1 MGAARLSCKCRIA
14 RMSMEQEGLA
24 PFTASD
30 GVTLFRRVYE
40 PAGEPLGELLLGH
53 GIGENSS
60 RYIQAARAFAS
71 AGWRTTTWD
80 LRGHG
85 RSEGPRGYV
94 KEFRRFHLDLAEQ
107 VSELQRSGR
116 RVVVVS
122 HSLGGLIAF
131 GAVAAGLTKPD
142 YLVISAPALE
152 ARIATWKRIVAPI
165 LSRILPMLRIP
176 TGVGADTS
184 PGQRLQS
191 LDPTAPDYLYAVTT
205 RLGDEGFRAQR
216 AARAV
221 VAAGGNFPVPMLVT
235 QGEGDTLVRPEWT
248 KPLAQLGNVEYLTL
262 KGFNHHPFATLAYQV
277 AVDEITQRIGR
288 R

>member
-1 MGAARLSCKCRIA
+1 
-14 RMSMEQEGLA
+14 MSTEQGSLA
-24 PFTASD
+24 PFKASD
-30 GVTLFRRVYE
+30 GVALFRRVYE
-40 PAGEPLGELLLGH
+40 PLGAPLGELLLGH

-60 RYIQAARAFAS
+60 RYIQAARAFAA

-107 VSELQRSGR
+107 VGELQRTGR

-131 GAVAAGLTKPD
+131 GAVAAGLAKPD
-142 YLVISAPALE
+142 FLVLSAPALE
-152 ARIATWKRIVAPI
+152 ANIATWKRIAAPI
-165 LSRILPMLRIP
+165 LSRIVPMLRIP
-176 TGVGADTS
+176 TGIGADTS
-184 PGQRLQS
+184 PGQRLEN
-191 LDPTAPDYLYAVTT
+191 LDPDAPGYLYAVTT
-205 RLGDEGFRAQR
+205 RLGDEGFRAQK
-216 AARAV
+216 AARAS
-221 VAAGGNFPVPMLVT
+221 VAAGGNFPVPTLVT
-235 QGEGDTLVRPEWT
+235 QGEGDALVRPEWT

-277 AVDEITQRIGR
+277 AVDEIVQRIGR

>member
-1 MGAARLSCKCRIA
+1 
-14 RMSMEQEGLA
+14 MSTEQGSLA
-24 PFTASD
+24 PFKASD
-30 GVTLFRRVYE
+30 GVTLFRRVYA
-40 PAGEPLGELLLGH
+40 PLGAPLGELLLGH

-60 RYIQAARAFAS
+60 RYIQAARSFAA

-107 VSELQRSGR
+107 VGELQRTGR

-131 GAVAAGLTKPD
+131 GAVASGLATPD
-142 YLVISAPALE
+142 FLVLSAPALE
-152 ARIATWKRIVAPI
+152 ANIASWKRIAAPI
-165 LSRILPMLRIP
+165 LSRLLPMLRIP
-176 TGVGADTS
+176 TGIGADTS
-184 PGQRLQS
+184 PGEVLEN
-191 LDPTAPDYLYAVTT
+191 LDPDAPGYLYAVTT

-221 VAAGGNFPVPMLVT
+221 VAAGGNFPVPTLVT
-235 QGEGDTLVRPEWT
+235 QGEGDALVRPEWT

-262 KGFNHHPFATLAYQV
+262 KGFNHHPFATRQFQI
-277 AVDEITQRIGR
+277 AVDEIVKRIGR
-288 R
+288 RSGT

>member
-1 MGAARLSCKCRIA
+1 MNT
-14 RMSMEQEGLA
+14 EQEGVA
-24 PFTASD
+24 PFVASD

-40 PAGEPLGELLLGH
+40 PAGEPLGEILFGH

-60 RYIQAARAFAS
+60 RYVQSARAFAA

-85 RSEGPRGYV
+85 RSEGPRVYV
-94 KEFRRFHLDLAEQ
+94 KGFRRFHLDLAEQ
-107 VSELQRSGR
+107 VGELQRTGR

-142 YLVISAPALE
+142 YLVLSAPALE
-152 ARIATWKRIVAPI
+152 ARVATWKRLAAPV
-165 LSRILPMLRIP
+165 LSRVLPMLRIP
-176 TGVGADTS
+176 TGVGVDTS
-184 PGQRLQS
+184 PGQRLQN
-191 LDPTAPDYLYAVTT
+191 LDPTAPDRLYIATT
-205 RLGDEGFRAQR
+205 RLGDEIFRAQK

-221 VAAGGNFPVPMLVT
+221 VAVGGDFAVPTLVT

-248 KPLAQLGNVEYLTL
+248 RPLARLGNIEYLTL
-262 KGFNHHPFATLAYQV
+262 KGFDHHPFATLGYQV
-277 AVDEITQRIGR
+277 AIDAITQRIGR

>member
-1 MGAARLSCKCRIA
+1 
-14 RMSMEQEGLA
+14 MSTEQGSLA
-24 PFTASD
+24 PFKASD

-40 PAGEPLGELLLGH
+40 PIGAPLGELLLGH

-60 RYIQAARAFAS
+60 RYIQAARAFAA

-107 VSELQRSGR
+107 VGELQRSGR

-122 HSLGGLIAF
+122 HSMGGLIAF
-131 GAVAAGLTKPD
+131 GAVAAGLAKPD
-142 YLVISAPALE
+142 FLVLSAPALE
-152 ARIATWKRIVAPI
+152 ANIASWKRIAAPI

-176 TGVGADTS
+176 TGIGADTS
-184 PGQRLQS
+184 PGQRLEN
-191 LDPTAPDYLYAVTT
+191 LDPTAPAYLNAVTT
-205 RLGDEGFRAQR
+205 RLGDEGFRAQK

-221 VAAGGNFPVPMLVT
+221 VAAGGTFPVPTLVT
-235 QGEGDTLVRPEWT
+235 QGEGDALVRPEWT
-248 KPLAQLGNVEYLTL
+248 KPMAQLGNVEYVTL
-262 KGFNHHPFATLAYQV
+262 KGFNHHPFATLNYQV
-277 AVDEITQRIGR
+277 AVDEMLKRIGR

>member
-1 MGAARLSCKCRIA
+1 
-14 RMSMEQEGLA
+14 MSTEQGSLA
-24 PFTASD
+24 PFKASD
-30 GVTLFRRVYE
+30 GITLFRRVYG
-40 PAGEPLGELLLGH
+40 PVGEPLGEILLGH

-60 RYIQAARAFAS
+60 RYIQAARAFAA

-142 YLVISAPALE
+142 YLVLSAPALE
-152 ARIATWKRIVAPI
+152 ANIATWKRVVAPI
-165 LSRILPMLRIP
+165 LSRVLPMLRIP

-184 PGQRLQS
+184 AGQRLEN
-191 LDPTAPDYLYAVTT
+191 LDPDAPDYLYAVTT
-205 RLGDEGFRAQR
+205 RLGDEGFRAQK

-221 VAAGGNFPVPMLVT
+221 VAAGGNFPVPTLVT
-235 QGEGDTLVRPEWT
+235 QGEGDALVRPEWT

-277 AVDEITQRIGR
+277 AIDEIVQRIGR

>member
-1 MGAARLSCKCRIA
+1 
-14 RMSMEQEGLA
+14 
-24 PFTASD
+24 
-30 GVTLFRRVYE
+30 
-40 PAGEPLGELLLGH
+40 
-53 GIGENSS
+53 
-60 RYIQAARAFAS
+60 
-71 AGWRTTTWD
+71 
-80 LRGHG
+80 
-85 RSEGPRGYV
+85 V

-107 VSELQRSGR
+107 VSELQRTGR

-131 GAVAAGLTKPD
+131 GAVAVGLTKPD
-142 YLVISAPALE
+142 YLVLSAPALE
-152 ARIATWKRIVAPI
+152 ARIATWKRVVAPI
-165 LSRILPMLRIP
+165 LSRALPMLRIP
-176 TGVGADTS
+176 TGIGADTS
-184 PGQRLQS
+184 PGQRLQN

-205 RLGDEGFRAQR
+205 RLGDEGFRAQK

-221 VAAGGNFPVPMLVT
+221 VAAGGSFPVPTLVT

-262 KGFNHHPFATLAYQV
+262 KGFNHHPFATLGYQA

>member
-1 MGAARLSCKCRIA
+1 
-14 RMSMEQEGLA
+14 MSMEQEGAA
-24 PFTASD
+24 PFTTSD

-40 PAGEPLGELLLGH
+40 PSGTPVGELLLGH

-60 RYIQAARAFAS
+60 RYIQAARAFAA

-107 VSELQRSGR
+107 VSVLRRSGR
-116 RVVVVS
+116 RVVIVS

-131 GAVAAGLTKPD
+131 GAVAAGLVEPD
-142 YLVISAPALE
+142 FLVLSAPALE
-152 ARIATWKRIVAPI
+152 ARIATWKRIVAPL
-165 LSRILPMLRIP
+165 LSRVVPMLRIP
-176 TGVGADTS
+176 TGIGADTS
-184 PGQRLQS
+184 PGQHLQN

-205 RLGDEGFRAQR
+205 RLGDEGFRAQK

-221 VAAGGNFPVPMLVT
+221 VAAGGNFPVPTLVT

-248 KPLAQLGNVEYLTL
+248 KPLARLGNVEYLTL
-262 KGFNHHPFATLAYQV
+262 KGFNHHPFATLGYQA
-277 AVDEITQRIGR
+277 AVDEILKRIGR
-288 R
+288 H

>member
-1 MGAARLSCKCRIA
+1 
-14 RMSMEQEGLA
+14 MSTEQESLA

-40 PAGEPLGELLLGH
+40 PAGAPIGELLLGH

-60 RYIQAARAFAS
+60 RYIQAAGAFAA

-85 RSEGPRGYV
+85 RSGGPRGYV

-107 VSELQRSGR
+107 VSELQRTGR
-116 RVVVVS
+116 RVVVVA

-131 GAVAAGLTKPD
+131 GAVAAGLATPD
-142 YLVISAPALE
+142 YLVLSAPALE
-152 ARIATWKRIVAPI
+152 ANIATWKRIVAPI
-165 LSRILPMLRIP
+165 LSRVLPMLRIP
-176 TGVGADTS
+176 TGIGADTS
-184 PGQRLQS
+184 EGQRLEN
-191 LDPTAPDYLYAVTT
+191 LDPEAPGYLYAVTT
-205 RLGDEGFRAQR
+205 RLGDEGFRAQK

-221 VAAGGNFPVPMLVT
+221 VAAGGSFPVPTLVT
-235 QGEGDTLVRPEWT
+235 QGDGDALVRPEWT
-248 KPLAQLGNVEYLTL
+248 RPLAGLGNIEYLTL
-262 KGFNHHPFATLAYQV
+262 KGFNHHPFATLAYQA
-277 AVDEITQRIGR
+277 AVDEMLLRIGR

>member
-1 MGAARLSCKCRIA
+1 
-14 RMSMEQEGLA
+14 MSTEQGSLA

-40 PAGEPLGELLLGH
+40 PAGAPLGELLLGH

-60 RYIQAARAFAS
+60 RYIQAARSFAA

-94 KEFRRFHLDLAEQ
+94 KDFRRFHLDLAEQ
-107 VSELQRSGR
+107 VRELQRSGR
-116 RVVVVS
+116 RVVVVA

-142 YLVISAPALE
+142 YLVLSAPALE
-152 ARIATWKRIVAPI
+152 ANIATWKRIVAPI
-165 LSRILPMLRIP
+165 LSRALPMLRIP
-176 TGVGADTS
+176 TGIGADTS
-184 PGQRLQS
+184 PGERLEN
-191 LDPTAPDYLYAVTT
+191 LDPSAPATMRAVTT

-221 VAAGGNFPVPMLVT
+221 VAAGGNFPVPTLVT
-235 QGEGDTLVRPEWT
+235 QGDGDALVRPEWT
-248 KPLAQLGNVEYLTL
+248 KPLAGLGNIEYLTL
-262 KGFNHHPFATLAYQV
+262 RGFNHHPFATLAYQV
-277 AVDEITQRIGR
+277 AIDEMLQGIGR

>member
-1 MGAARLSCKCRIA
+1 
-14 RMSMEQEGLA
+14 MSTEQGSVA

-40 PAGEPLGELLLGH
+40 PGGAPLGEILLGH

-60 RYIQAARAFAS
+60 RYIQAARAFAA

-94 KEFRRFHLDLAEQ
+94 KEFGRFHLDLAEQ
-107 VSELQRSGR
+107 VTELQRTER

-142 YLVISAPALE
+142 YLVLSAPALE
-152 ARIATWKRIVAPI
+152 ANIATWKRIVAPI
-165 LSRILPMLRIP
+165 LSRALPMLRIP
-176 TGVGADTS
+176 TGIGADTS
-184 PGQRLQS
+184 EGQRLEN
-191 LDPTAPDYLYAVTT
+191 LDPEAPDYLYAVTT

-221 VAAGGNFPVPMLVT
+221 VAAGGNFPVPTLVT
-235 QGEGDTLVRPEWT
+235 QGDGDALVRPEWT

-262 KGFNHHPFATLAYQV
+262 MGFNHHPFATLAYQT
-277 AVDEITQRIGR
+277 AVDEMLMRIGR

>member
-1 MGAARLSCKCRIA
+1 
-14 RMSMEQEGLA
+14 MSMEQEGAA
-24 PFTASD
+24 PFTTSD

-40 PAGEPLGELLLGH
+40 PSGTPVGELLLGH

-60 RYIQAARAFAS
+60 RYIQAARAFAA

-94 KEFRRFHLDLAEQ
+94 NEFRRFHLDLAEQ
-107 VSELQRSGR
+107 VDELQRTGR

-131 GAVAAGLTKPD
+131 GAVAAGLAKPD
-142 YLVISAPALE
+142 FLVLSAPALE
-152 ARIATWKRIVAPI
+152 ANIATWKRIAAPI
-165 LSRILPMLRIP
+165 LSRIVPMLRIP
-176 TGVGADTS
+176 TGIGADTS
-184 PGQRLQS
+184 PGQLLEN
-191 LDPTAPDYLYAVTT
+191 LDPDAPGYLYAVTT
-205 RLGDEGFRAQR
+205 RLGDEGFRAQK

-221 VAAGGNFPVPMLVT
+221 VAAGGNFPVPTLVT
-235 QGEGDTLVRPEWT
+235 QGEGDALVRPEWT
-248 KPLAQLGNVEYLTL
+248 KPMAQLGNVEYLTL

-277 AVDEITQRIGR
+277 AVDEIVQRIGR

>member
-1 MGAARLSCKCRIA
+1 
-14 RMSMEQEGLA
+14 MSTEQGSLA
-24 PFTASD
+24 PFKASD

-40 PAGEPLGELLLGH
+40 PIGAPLGELLLGH

-60 RYIQAARAFAS
+60 RYIQAARAFAA

-107 VSELQRSGR
+107 VNDLQRAGR

-142 YLVISAPALE
+142 YLVLSAPALE
-152 ARIATWKRIVAPI
+152 ANIDTWKRVAAPI
-165 LSRILPMLRIP
+165 LSRVLPMLRIP

-184 PGQRLQS
+184 PGQRLEN
-191 LDPTAPDYLYAVTT
+191 LDKDAPDYLLAVTT
-205 RLGDEGFRAQR
+205 RLGDEGFRAQK

-221 VAAGGNFPVPMLVT
+221 VAAGGNFPVPTLVT
-235 QGEGDTLVRPEWT
+235 QGEDDALVRPEWT
-248 KPLAQLGNVEYLTL
+248 KPLSSLGNVEYLTL
-262 KGFNHHPFATLAYQV
+262 RGFNHHPFATLAYQV

>member
-1 MGAARLSCKCRIA
+1 
-14 RMSMEQEGLA
+14 MSTEQGNLA

-30 GVTLFRRVYE
+30 GVALYRRVYE
-40 PAGEPLGELLLGH
+40 PAGAPLGELLLGH

-85 RSEGPRGYV
+85 RSGGPRGYV

-107 VSELQRSGR
+107 VTELQRTGR
-116 RVVVVS
+116 RVVVIS

-131 GAVAAGLTKPD
+131 GAVAAGLMKPD
-142 YLVISAPALE
+142 FLVLSAPALE
-152 ARIATWKRIVAPI
+152 ANIATWKRIAAPI
-165 LSRILPMLRIP
+165 LSRVLPMLRIP
-176 TGVGADTS
+176 TGIGADTS
-184 PGQRLQS
+184 EGQRLEN
-191 LDPTAPDYLYAVTT
+191 LDPDAPDYLYAVTT
-205 RLGDEGFRAQR
+205 RLGDEGFRAQK

-221 VAAGGNFPVPMLVT
+221 VAAGGEFPVPTLVT
-235 QGEGDTLVRPEWT
+235 QGEGDALVRPEWT
-248 KPLAQLGNVEYLTL
+248 KPLAQLGNVEYVTL
-262 KGFNHHPFATLAYQV
+262 KGFNHHPFATLDYQN
-277 AVDEITQRIGR
+277 AVDEMLKRIGR

>member
-1 MGAARLSCKCRIA
+1 
-14 RMSMEQEGLA
+14 MSTEQGSLA
-24 PFTASD
+24 PFKASD
-30 GVTLFRRVYE
+30 GVTLFRRVFE
-40 PAGEPLGELLLGH
+40 PVGAPLGELLLGH

-60 RYIQAARAFAS
+60 RYIQAARAFAA

-94 KEFRRFHLDLAEQ
+94 KEFGRFHLDLAEQ
-107 VSELQRSGR
+107 VTDLQRTGH

-131 GAVAAGLTKPD
+131 GAVAAGLANPD
-142 YLVISAPALE
+142 FLVLSAPALE
-152 ARIATWKRIVAPI
+152 ANIATWKRVAAPI
-165 LSRILPMLRIP
+165 LSRLLPMLRIP
-176 TGVGADTS
+176 TGIGADTS
-184 PGQRLQS
+184 PGQRLEN
-191 LDPTAPDYLYAVTT
+191 LDPEAPDHLYAVTT
-205 RLGDEGFRAQR
+205 RLGDEGFRAQK

-221 VAAGGNFPVPMLVT
+221 VAAGGNFPVPTLVT
-235 QGEGDTLVRPEWT
+235 QGEGDALVRPEWT

-277 AVDEITQRIGR
+277 AIDEIVQRIGR

>member
-1 MGAARLSCKCRIA
+1 
-14 RMSMEQEGLA
+14 MSTEQGSLA
-24 PFTASD
+24 PFEASD

-40 PAGEPLGELLLGH
+40 PAGAPLGELLLGH

-60 RYIQAARAFAS
+60 RYIQAARAFAA

-85 RSEGPRGYV
+85 RSEGPRGFV

-107 VSELQRSGR
+107 VGELQRAGR

-122 HSLGGLIAF
+122 HSLGGLIAL
-131 GAVAAGLTKPD
+131 GAVAAGLTRPD
-142 YLVISAPALE
+142 FLVLSAPALE
-152 ARIATWKRIVAPI
+152 ANIATWKRIVAPI
-165 LSRILPMLRIP
+165 LSRVLPMLRIP
-176 TGVGADTS
+176 TGIGADTS
-184 PGQRLQS
+184 PEQRLEN
-191 LDPTAPDYLYAVTT
+191 LDPSAPATMRAVTT

-221 VAAGGNFPVPMLVT
+221 VAAGGDFPVPTLVT
-235 QGEGDTLVRPEWT
+235 QGEGDALVRPEWT
-248 KPLAQLGNVEYLTL
+248 KPLAQLGNVEYVTL
-262 KGFNHHPFATLAYQV
+262 KGFNHHPFATLDYQI
-277 AVDEITQRIGR
+277 AVDEILKRIGR

>member
-1 MGAARLSCKCRIA
+1 
-14 RMSMEQEGLA
+14 MSTEQGSLA
-24 PFTASD
+24 PFKASD
-30 GVTLFRRVYE
+30 GITLFRRVYG
-40 PAGEPLGELLLGH
+40 PVGEPLGEILLGH

-60 RYIQAARAFAS
+60 RYIQAARAFAA

-142 YLVISAPALE
+142 YLVLSAPALE
-152 ARIATWKRIVAPI
+152 ANIATWKRVVAPI
-165 LSRILPMLRIP
+165 LSRVLPMLRIP

-184 PGQRLQS
+184 AGQRLEN
-191 LDPTAPDYLYAVTT
+191 LDPDAPDYLYAVTT
-205 RLGDEGFRAQR
+205 RLGDEGFRAQK

-221 VAAGGNFPVPMLVT
+221 VAAGGNFPVPTLVT
-235 QGEGDTLVRPEWT
+235 QGEGDALVRPEWT

-262 KGFNHHPFATLAYQV
+262 KGFNHHPFATLAYLV
-277 AVDEITQRIGR
+277 AVGEIVQRIGR

>member
-1 MGAARLSCKCRIA
+1 
-14 RMSMEQEGLA
+14 MSMEQGSLA

-40 PAGEPLGELLLGH
+40 PAGEPLGELLFGH

-60 RYIQAARAFAS
+60 RYIQAARAFAA

-107 VSELQRSGR
+107 VGELQRTGR

-142 YLVISAPALE
+142 FLVLSAPALE
-152 ARIATWKRIVAPI
+152 ANIATWKRVVAPI
-165 LSRILPMLRIP
+165 LSRVLPMLRIP

-184 PGQRLQS
+184 AGQRLEN
-191 LDPTAPDYLYAVTT
+191 LDPDAPAYLYAVTT
-205 RLGDEGFRAQR
+205 RLGDEGFRAQKT
-216 AARAV
+216 ARAV
-221 VAAGGNFPVPMLVT
+221 VAAGGNFPVPTLVT
-235 QGEGDTLVRPEWT
+235 QGEGDALVRPEWT

-277 AVDEITQRIGR
+277 AIDEIVQRIER

>member
-1 MGAARLSCKCRIA
+1 
-14 RMSMEQEGLA
+14 
-24 PFTASD
+24 
-30 GVTLFRRVYE
+30 
-40 PAGEPLGELLLGH
+40 
-53 GIGENSS
+53 
-60 RYIQAARAFAS
+60 
-71 AGWRTTTWD
+71 
-80 LRGHG
+80 
-85 RSEGPRGYV
+85 V

-107 VSELQRSGR
+107 VGELQRTGR

-122 HSLGGLIAF
+122 HSMGGLVAF
-131 GAVAAGLTKPD
+131 GAVAAGLAKPD
-142 YLVISAPALE
+142 FLVLSAPALE
-152 ARIATWKRIVAPI
+152 ANIATWKRIAAPI
-165 LSRILPMLRIP
+165 LSRVLPMLRIP
-176 TGVGADTS
+176 TGIGADTS

-221 VAAGGNFPVPMLVT
+221 VAAGGNFPVPTLVT
-235 QGEGDTLVRPEWT
+235 QGEGDALVRPEWT

-277 AVDEITQRIGR
+277 AVDEMVQRIGR

>member
-1 MGAARLSCKCRIA
+1 
-14 RMSMEQEGLA
+14 MSMEQEGA
-24 PFTASD
+24 TPFTTSD

-40 PAGEPLGELLLGH
+40 PSEAPLGELLLGH

-60 RYIQAARAFAS
+60 RYIQAARAFAA

-107 VSELQRSGR
+107 VGDLQRTGR

-131 GAVAAGLTKPD
+131 GAVAAGLTRPD
-142 YLVISAPALE
+142 FLVLSAPALE
-152 ARIATWKRIVAPI
+152 ANIASWKRVAAPI

-176 TGVGADTS
+176 TGIGADTS
-184 PGQRLQS
+184 PGQTLEN
-191 LDPTAPDYLYAVTT
+191 LDPDAPGYLYAVTT
-205 RLGDEGFRAQR
+205 RLGDEGFRAQK

-221 VAAGGNFPVPMLVT
+221 VAAGGNFPVPTLVT
-235 QGEGDTLVRPEWT
+235 QGEGDALVRPEWT

-262 KGFNHHPFATLAYQV
+262 KGFNHHPFATRAYQE
-277 AVDEITQRIGR
+277 AVDEILQRIGPK
-288 R
+288 

>member
-1 MGAARLSCKCRIA
+1 
-14 RMSMEQEGLA
+14 MSTEQGVLA
-24 PFTASD
+24 PFQASD

-40 PAGEPLGELLLGH
+40 PTGEPLGELLLGH

-60 RYIQAARAFAS
+60 RYVQAAIAFAS

-107 VSELQRSGR
+107 VAALQRTGR

-131 GAVAAGLTKPD
+131 GAVAAGLAKPD
-142 YLVISAPALE
+142 YLVLSAPALE
-152 ARIATWKRIVAPI
+152 ANIATWKRIAAPI
-165 LSRILPMLRIP
+165 LSRLLPTLRIP
-176 TGVGADTS
+176 TGIGADTS
-184 PGQRLQS
+184 SGQELPN
-191 LDPTAPDYLYAVTT
+191 LDPEAPGYLYAVTT

-221 VAAGGNFPVPMLVT
+221 VAAGGTFPVPTLVT
-235 QGEGDTLVRPEWT
+235 QGEGDELVRPEWT
-248 KPLAQLGNVEYLTL
+248 KPMATLGNIEYVTL
-262 KGFNHHPFATLAYQV
+262 KGFNHHPFATRDYQV
-277 AVDEITQRIGR
+277 AVDEMLKRIGR

>member
-1 MGAARLSCKCRIA
+1 MN
-14 RMSMEQEGLA
+14 MEQGSLA
-24 PFTASD
+24 PFRASD

-40 PAGEPLGELLLGH
+40 PAGAPLGELLLGH

-60 RYIQAARAFAS
+60 RYIQAARAFAA

-94 KEFRRFHLDLAEQ
+94 QEFRRFHLDLAEQ

-142 YLVISAPALE
+142 FLVLSAPALE
-152 ARIATWKRIVAPI
+152 ANIATWKRIVAPI
-165 LSRILPMLRIP
+165 LSRVLPMLRIP
-176 TGVGADTS
+176 TGIGADTS
-184 PGQRLQS
+184 PEQRLEN
-191 LDPTAPDYLYAVTT
+191 LDPSAPATMRAVTT

-221 VAAGGNFPVPMLVT
+221 VAAGGNFPVPTLVT
-235 QGEGDTLVRPEWT
+235 QGEGDALVRPEWT
-248 KPLAQLGNVEYLTL
+248 KPLAQLGNVEYVTL
-262 KGFNHHPFATLAYQV
+262 KGFNHHPFATLGYQI
-277 AVDEITQRIGR
+277 AVDEILKRIGR

>member
-1 MGAARLSCKCRIA
+1 
-14 RMSMEQEGLA
+14 MSTEQGSLA
-24 PFTASD
+24 PFKASD

-40 PAGEPLGELLLGH
+40 PLGAPLGELLLGH

-60 RYIQAARAFAS
+60 RYIQAARAFAA

-107 VSELQRSGR
+107 VDELQRTGR

-131 GAVAAGLTKPD
+131 GAVAAGLAKPD
-142 YLVISAPALE
+142 FLVLSAPALE
-152 ARIATWKRIVAPI
+152 ANIATWKRIAAPI
-165 LSRILPMLRIP
+165 LSRIVPMLRIP
-176 TGVGADTS
+176 TGIGADTS
-184 PGQRLQS
+184 PGQLLEN
-191 LDPTAPDYLYAVTT
+191 LDPDAPGYLYAVTT
-205 RLGDEGFRAQR
+205 RLGDEGFRAQK

-221 VAAGGNFPVPMLVT
+221 VAAGGNFPVPTLVT
-235 QGEGDTLVRPEWT
+235 QGEGDALVRPEWT
-248 KPLAQLGNVEYLTL
+248 KPMAQLGNVEYLTL

-277 AVDEITQRIGR
+277 AVDEIVQRIGR

>member
-1 MGAARLSCKCRIA
+1 
-14 RMSMEQEGLA
+14 MSMEQESVA

-60 RYIQAARAFAS
+60 RYIQAARAFAA

-116 RVVVVS
+116 LVVVVS

-142 YLVISAPALE
+142 FLVLSAPALE
-152 ARIATWKRIVAPI
+152 ARIATWKRVVAPI

-176 TGVGADTS
+176 TGIGADTS
-184 PGQRLQS
+184 PGQRLPPAPQPGPLGRQLEDRQPAGRS
-191 LDPTAPDYLYAVTT
+191 RGPGAERTVTPNSQYLTANSIRMFQT
-205 RLGDEGFRAQR
+205 Q
-216 AARAV
+216 
-221 VAAGGNFPVPMLVT
+221 AG
-235 QGEGDTLVRPEWT
+235 W
-248 KPLAQLGNVEYLTL
+248 QLGEDRTIPTRPLHSIPPPPPT
-262 KGFNHHPFATLAYQV
+262 GRGGAGPDHPA
-277 AVDEITQRIGR
+277 
-288 R
+288 

>member
-1 MGAARLSCKCRIA
+1 MDSVKIELD
-14 RMSMEQEGLA
+14 
-24 PFTASD
+24 PFRTSD
-30 GVTLFRRVYE
+30 GILLFRRTFR
-40 PAGEPLGELLLGH
+40 PATAPIGDLLICH
-53 GIGENSS
+53 GIGESSS
-60 RYIQAARAFAS
+60 RYIQAARAFAE
-71 AGWRTTTWD
+71 AGWRTVTFD

-94 KEFRRFHLDLAEQ
+94 PAWRRFQDDLAEQ
-107 VSELQRSGR
+107 VEGLSSPDRPL
-116 RVVVVS
+116 VVIG
-122 HSLGGLIAF
+122 HSMGGLIAF
-131 GAVAAGLTKPD
+131 GAAAAGKIRPAK
-142 YLVISAPALE
+142 LVLSAPALDANV
-152 ARIATWKRIVAPI
+152 ARWKRAVAPV
-165 LSRILPMLRIP
+165 LSRLVPMLRIP
-176 TGVGADTS
+176 TGIGADVDL
-184 PGQRLQS
+184 GQRLAS
-191 LDPTAPDYLYAVTT
+191 EDPDEPEYLYAVTT

-221 VAAGGNFPVPMLVT
+221 VAAGGNFPVPTLVT

>member
-40 PAGEPLGELLLGH
+40 PAGEPLGELLFGH
-53 GIGENSS
+53 GLGENSS
-60 RYIQAARAFAS
+60 RYVQAARAFAA

-85 RSEGPRGYV
+85 RSDGPRTYV

-131 GAVAAGLTKPD
+131 GAVAGLALRRLAVAIARSAG
-142 YLVISAPALE
+142 V
-152 ARIATWKRIVAPI
+152 
-165 LSRILPMLRIP
+165 
-176 TGVGADTS
+176 
-184 PGQRLQS
+184 
-191 LDPTAPDYLYAVTT
+191 AVTAASSTATTFSVT
-205 RLGDEGFRAQR
+205 RCSMRTAD
-216 AARAV
+216 
-221 VAAGGNFPVPMLVT
+221 
-235 QGEGDTLVRPEWT
+235 QGEGAN
-248 KPLAQLGNVEYLTL
+248 KGN
-262 KGFNHHPFATLAYQV
+262 A
-277 AVDEITQRIGR
+277 RS
-288 R
+288 

>member
-1 MGAARLSCKCRIA
+1 
-14 RMSMEQEGLA
+14 MSMEQEGLA
-24 PFTASD
+24 PFTTSD

-40 PAGEPLGELLLGH
+40 PTGAPLGELLLGH

-60 RYIQAARAFAS
+60 RYIQAARAFAA

-107 VSELQRSGR
+107 VSELQRTGR

-142 YLVISAPALE
+142 YLVLSAPALD
-152 ARIATWKRIVAPI
+152 ANIATWKRIVAPI
-165 LSRILPMLRIP
+165 LSRVLPMLRIP
-176 TGVGADTS
+176 TGIGADTS
-184 PGQRLQS
+184 EGQRLEN
-191 LDPTAPDYLYAVTT
+191 LDADAPGYLYAVTT
-205 RLGDEGFRAQR
+205 RLGDEGFRAQK

-221 VAAGGNFPVPMLVT
+221 VAAGCEFPVPTLVT
-235 QGEGDTLVRPEWT
+235 QGEGDALVRPEWT
-248 KPLAQLGNVEYLTL
+248 KPLAQLGNVEYVTL
-262 KGFNHHPFATLAYQV
+262 KGFNHHPFATLDYQS
-277 AVDEITQRIGR
+277 AVDEMLKRIGR